1 MLDFS
6 AYFLIALI
14 QGITEF
20 LPVSSSGHL
29 VLIPHI
35 TAFADQGQVMDVAA
49 HIGTLAAVMLYLRQD
64 ITAMLV
70 SLLAPT
76 VDKMRYRW
84 LTGLLIIASLPVIIA
99 GLLLELAGAEFLRIV
114 WIVASANLVF
124 ALWLWVA
131 DKQDIKT
138 NLSRSDT
145 RQPEWE
151 KLSYRHALYIGLA
164 QICALIP
171 GASRSGVTMTM
182 ARQLGYDRLSA
193 ARFSLL
199 LSVPVIAG
207 AGVLKGVSLYRTGE
221 GVDLL
226 SLGLVAGLS
235 FIFALLA
242 IRWMMGWLARADF
255 RIFVVYRLGLGIV
268 LIELAGAQHPLAV
281 KKAPARAKDGQIFR
295 HNRLDRSWGNA
306 KFCQT
311 RGRFGTDIICLQQFQ
326 LIICQRRVWQKARE
340 KGWDRHQCKWHG
352 DQHPL
357 ALDRGQNKAHQF
369 SKAIAIWPAK
379 LVNSALC
386 IRALQR
392 GNHRTG
398 NITDKNR
405 LHQIAPTAYQRQG
418 RGQHRHL
425 AKAEKQPVAWPE
437 NNRRLQDG
445 SLREFSKQCALALCL
460 GTGI

>member
-6 AYFLIALI
+6 AYFFIALI

-49 HIGTLAAVMLYLRQD
+49 HIGTLAAVMLYLRRD
-64 ITAMLV
+64 ITVMLA
-70 SLLAPT
+70 SLFTRA
-76 VDKMRYRW
+76 VDKMRYRR

-99 GLLLELAGAEFLRIV
+99 GLLLELAGAEFLRLV

-131 DKQDIKT
+131 DRHDIQT
-138 NLSRSDT
+138 DLSRSDT

-164 QICALIP
+164 QIFALIP

-199 LSVPVIAG
+199 LSVPVVAG
-207 AGVLKGVSLYRTGE
+207 AGVLKGVSLYRTSE
-221 GVDLL
+221 GVDML

-255 RIFVVYRLGLGIV
+255 RIFVFYRLGLGIV
-268 LIELAGAQHPLAV
+268 LLGLL
-281 KKAPARAKDGQIFR
+281 G
-295 HNRLDRSWGNA
+295 L
-306 KFCQT
+306 
-311 RGRFGTDIICLQQFQ
+311 
-326 LIICQRRVWQKARE
+326 
-340 KGWDRHQCKWHG
+340 
-352 DQHPL
+352 
-357 ALDRGQNKAHQF
+357 
-369 SKAIAIWPAK
+369 
-379 LVNSALC
+379 
-386 IRALQR
+386 
-392 GNHRTG
+392 
-398 NITDKNR
+398 NI
-405 LHQIAPTAYQRQG
+405 L
-418 RGQHRHL
+418 
-425 AKAEKQPVAWPE
+425 
-437 NNRRLQDG
+437 
-445 SLREFSKQCALALCL
+445 
-460 GTGI
+460 

>member
-6 AYFLIALI
+6 AYFFIALI

-49 HIGTLAAVMLYLRQD
+49 HIGTLAAVMLYLRRE
-64 ITAMLV
+64 ITAMLA
-70 SLLAPT
+70 SLFTRA
-76 VDKMRYRW
+76 VDKMRYRR

-99 GLLLELAGAEFLRIV
+99 GLLLELAGAEFLRLV

-131 DKQDIKT
+131 DRRDIQT
-138 NLSRSDT
+138 DLSRSDT

-164 QICALIP
+164 QIFALIP

-207 AGVLKGVSLYRTGE
+207 AGVLKGISLYRTSE
-221 GVDLL
+221 GVDML

-255 RIFVVYRLGLGIV
+255 RIFVFYRLGLGIV
-268 LIELAGAQHPLAV
+268 LLGLL
-281 KKAPARAKDGQIFR
+281 G
-295 HNRLDRSWGNA
+295 L
-306 KFCQT
+306 
-311 RGRFGTDIICLQQFQ
+311 
-326 LIICQRRVWQKARE
+326 
-340 KGWDRHQCKWHG
+340 
-352 DQHPL
+352 
-357 ALDRGQNKAHQF
+357 
-369 SKAIAIWPAK
+369 
-379 LVNSALC
+379 
-386 IRALQR
+386 
-392 GNHRTG
+392 
-398 NITDKNR
+398 NI
-405 LHQIAPTAYQRQG
+405 L
-418 RGQHRHL
+418 
-425 AKAEKQPVAWPE
+425 
-437 NNRRLQDG
+437 
-445 SLREFSKQCALALCL
+445 
-460 GTGI
+460 

>member
-6 AYFLIALI
+6 AYFFIALI

-49 HIGTLAAVMLYLRQD
+49 HIGTLAAVMLYLRRD
-64 ITAMLV
+64 ITAMLA
-70 SLLAPT
+70 SLFTRA
-76 VDKMRYRW
+76 VDKMRYRR

-99 GLLLELAGAEFLRIV
+99 GLLLELAGTEFLRLV

-131 DKQDIKT
+131 DRRDIQT
-138 NLSRSDT
+138 DLSRSDT
-145 RQPEWE
+145 LKPEWE

-164 QICALIP
+164 QIFALIP

-207 AGVLKGVSLYRTGE
+207 AGVLKGISLYRTSE
-221 GVDLL
+221 GVDML

-255 RIFVVYRLGLGIV
+255 RIFVFYRLGLGIV
-268 LIELAGAQHPLAV
+268 LLGLL
-281 KKAPARAKDGQIFR
+281 G
-295 HNRLDRSWGNA
+295 L
-306 KFCQT
+306 
-311 RGRFGTDIICLQQFQ
+311 
-326 LIICQRRVWQKARE
+326 
-340 KGWDRHQCKWHG
+340 
-352 DQHPL
+352 
-357 ALDRGQNKAHQF
+357 
-369 SKAIAIWPAK
+369 
-379 LVNSALC
+379 
-386 IRALQR
+386 
-392 GNHRTG
+392 
-398 NITDKNR
+398 NI
-405 LHQIAPTAYQRQG
+405 L
-418 RGQHRHL
+418 
-425 AKAEKQPVAWPE
+425 
-437 NNRRLQDG
+437 
-445 SLREFSKQCALALCL
+445 
-460 GTGI
+460 

>member
-6 AYFLIALI
+6 AYFFIALI

-49 HIGTLAAVMLYLRQD
+49 HIGTLAAVMLYLRRD
-64 ITAMLV
+64 ITAMLA
-70 SLLAPT
+70 SLFTRA
-76 VDKMRYRW
+76 VDKMRYRR

-99 GLLLELAGAEFLRIV
+99 GLLLELAGAEFLRLV

-131 DKQDIKT
+131 DRRDIQT
-138 NLSRSDT
+138 DLSRSDT

-164 QICALIP
+164 QIFALIP

-207 AGVLKGVSLYRTGE
+207 AGVLKGISLYRASE
-221 GVDLL
+221 GVDML

-255 RIFVVYRLGLGIV
+255 RIFVFYRLGLGIV
-268 LIELAGAQHPLAV
+268 LLGLL
-281 KKAPARAKDGQIFR
+281 GLNIF
-295 HNRLDRSWGNA
+295 
-306 KFCQT
+306 
-311 RGRFGTDIICLQQFQ
+311 
-326 LIICQRRVWQKARE
+326 
-340 KGWDRHQCKWHG
+340 
-352 DQHPL
+352 
-357 ALDRGQNKAHQF
+357 
-369 SKAIAIWPAK
+369 
-379 LVNSALC
+379 
-386 IRALQR
+386 
-392 GNHRTG
+392 
-398 NITDKNR
+398 
-405 LHQIAPTAYQRQG
+405 
-418 RGQHRHL
+418 
-425 AKAEKQPVAWPE
+425 
-437 NNRRLQDG
+437 
-445 SLREFSKQCALALCL
+445 
-460 GTGI
+460 

>member
-6 AYFLIALI
+6 ALFLIALI

-35 TAFADQGQVMDVAA
+35 TAFADQGQMMDVAA
-49 HIGTLAAVMLYLRQD
+49 HIGTLAAVILYLRRD
-64 ITAMLV
+64 IIAMLA
-70 SLLAPT
+70 SLFAPT
-76 VDKMRYRW
+76 VDKMRYRR

-99 GLLLELAGAEFLRIV
+99 GLLLELAGAEFLRLV

-131 DKQDIKT
+131 DRRDIQT
-138 NLSRSDT
+138 DLSRSDT

-199 LSVPVIAG
+199 LSIPVIAG

-221 GVDLL
+221 GVDIL

-255 RIFVVYRLGLGIV
+255 RIFVFYRLGLGIV
-268 LIELAGAQHPLAV
+268 LLGLL
-281 KKAPARAKDGQIFR
+281 G
-295 HNRLDRSWGNA
+295 L
-306 KFCQT
+306 
-311 RGRFGTDIICLQQFQ
+311 
-326 LIICQRRVWQKARE
+326 
-340 KGWDRHQCKWHG
+340 
-352 DQHPL
+352 
-357 ALDRGQNKAHQF
+357 
-369 SKAIAIWPAK
+369 
-379 LVNSALC
+379 
-386 IRALQR
+386 
-392 GNHRTG
+392 
-398 NITDKNR
+398 NI
-405 LHQIAPTAYQRQG
+405 L
-418 RGQHRHL
+418 
-425 AKAEKQPVAWPE
+425 
-437 NNRRLQDG
+437 
-445 SLREFSKQCALALCL
+445 
-460 GTGI
+460 

>member
-6 AYFLIALI
+6 AYFFIALI

-49 HIGTLAAVMLYLRQD
+49 HIGTLAAVMLYLRRD
-64 ITAMLV
+64 ITVMLA
-70 SLLAPT
+70 SLFTRA
-76 VDKMRYRW
+76 VDKMRYRR

-99 GLLLELAGAEFLRIV
+99 GLLLELAGAEFLRLV

-131 DKQDIKT
+131 DRRDIQT
-138 NLSRSDT
+138 DLSRSDT

-164 QICALIP
+164 QIFALIP

-207 AGVLKGVSLYRTGE
+207 AGVLKGVSLYRTSE
-221 GVDLL
+221 GVDML

-255 RIFVVYRLGLGIV
+255 RIFVFYRLGLGIV
-268 LIELAGAQHPLAV
+268 LLGLL
-281 KKAPARAKDGQIFR
+281 G
-295 HNRLDRSWGNA
+295 L
-306 KFCQT
+306 
-311 RGRFGTDIICLQQFQ
+311 
-326 LIICQRRVWQKARE
+326 
-340 KGWDRHQCKWHG
+340 
-352 DQHPL
+352 
-357 ALDRGQNKAHQF
+357 
-369 SKAIAIWPAK
+369 
-379 LVNSALC
+379 
-386 IRALQR
+386 
-392 GNHRTG
+392 
-398 NITDKNR
+398 NI
-405 LHQIAPTAYQRQG
+405 L
-418 RGQHRHL
+418 
-425 AKAEKQPVAWPE
+425 
-437 NNRRLQDG
+437 
-445 SLREFSKQCALALCL
+445 
-460 GTGI
+460 

>member
-6 AYFLIALI
+6 AYFFIALI

-49 HIGTLAAVMLYLRQD
+49 HIGTLAAVMLYLRRD
-64 ITAMLV
+64 ITAMLA
-70 SLLAPT
+70 SLFARA
-76 VDKMRYRW
+76 VDKMRYRR

-99 GLLLELAGAEFLRIV
+99 GLLLELAGAEFLRLV

-131 DKQDIKT
+131 DRRDIQT
-138 NLSRSDT
+138 DLSRSDT

-164 QICALIP
+164 QIFALIP

-207 AGVLKGVSLYRTGE
+207 AGVLKGVSLYRTSE
-221 GVDLL
+221 GVDML

-255 RIFVVYRLGLGIV
+255 RIFVFYRLGLGIV
-268 LIELAGAQHPLAV
+268 LLGLL
-281 KKAPARAKDGQIFR
+281 G
-295 HNRLDRSWGNA
+295 L
-306 KFCQT
+306 
-311 RGRFGTDIICLQQFQ
+311 
-326 LIICQRRVWQKARE
+326 
-340 KGWDRHQCKWHG
+340 
-352 DQHPL
+352 
-357 ALDRGQNKAHQF
+357 
-369 SKAIAIWPAK
+369 
-379 LVNSALC
+379 
-386 IRALQR
+386 
-392 GNHRTG
+392 
-398 NITDKNR
+398 NI
-405 LHQIAPTAYQRQG
+405 L
-418 RGQHRHL
+418 
-425 AKAEKQPVAWPE
+425 
-437 NNRRLQDG
+437 
-445 SLREFSKQCALALCL
+445 
-460 GTGI
+460 

>member
-6 AYFLIALI
+6 AYFFIALI

-49 HIGTLAAVMLYLRQD
+49 HIGTLAAVMLYLRRD
-64 ITAMLV
+64 ITAMLA
-70 SLLAPT
+70 SLFTRA
-76 VDKMRYRW
+76 VDKMRYRR

-99 GLLLELAGAEFLRIV
+99 GLLLELAGAEFLRLV

-131 DKQDIKT
+131 DRRDIQT
-138 NLSRSDT
+138 DLSRSDT

-164 QICALIP
+164 QIFALIP

-207 AGVLKGVSLYRTGE
+207 AGVLKGVSLYRTSE
-221 GVDLL
+221 GVDML

-255 RIFVVYRLGLGIV
+255 RIFVFYRLGLGIV
-268 LIELAGAQHPLAV
+268 LLGLL
-281 KKAPARAKDGQIFR
+281 G
-295 HNRLDRSWGNA
+295 L
-306 KFCQT
+306 
-311 RGRFGTDIICLQQFQ
+311 
-326 LIICQRRVWQKARE
+326 
-340 KGWDRHQCKWHG
+340 
-352 DQHPL
+352 
-357 ALDRGQNKAHQF
+357 
-369 SKAIAIWPAK
+369 
-379 LVNSALC
+379 
-386 IRALQR
+386 
-392 GNHRTG
+392 
-398 NITDKNR
+398 NI
-405 LHQIAPTAYQRQG
+405 L
-418 RGQHRHL
+418 
-425 AKAEKQPVAWPE
+425 
-437 NNRRLQDG
+437 
-445 SLREFSKQCALALCL
+445 
-460 GTGI
+460 

>member
-6 AYFLIALI
+6 AYFFIALI

-49 HIGTLAAVMLYLRQD
+49 HIGTLAAVMLYLRRD
-64 ITAMLV
+64 ITAMLA
-70 SLLAPT
+70 SLFTRA
-76 VDKMRYRW
+76 VDKMRYRR

-99 GLLLELAGAEFLRIV
+99 GLLLELAGEEFLRLV

-131 DKQDIKT
+131 DRRDIQT
-138 NLSRSDT
+138 DLSRSDT

-164 QICALIP
+164 QIFALIP

-207 AGVLKGVSLYRTGE
+207 AGVLKGISLYRTSE
-221 GVDLL
+221 GVDML

-255 RIFVVYRLGLGIV
+255 RIFVFYRLGLGIV
-268 LIELAGAQHPLAV
+268 LLGLL
-281 KKAPARAKDGQIFR
+281 G
-295 HNRLDRSWGNA
+295 L
-306 KFCQT
+306 
-311 RGRFGTDIICLQQFQ
+311 
-326 LIICQRRVWQKARE
+326 
-340 KGWDRHQCKWHG
+340 
-352 DQHPL
+352 
-357 ALDRGQNKAHQF
+357 
-369 SKAIAIWPAK
+369 
-379 LVNSALC
+379 
-386 IRALQR
+386 
-392 GNHRTG
+392 
-398 NITDKNR
+398 NI
-405 LHQIAPTAYQRQG
+405 L
-418 RGQHRHL
+418 
-425 AKAEKQPVAWPE
+425 
-437 NNRRLQDG
+437 
-445 SLREFSKQCALALCL
+445 
-460 GTGI
+460 

>member
-6 AYFLIALI
+6 AYFFIALI

-49 HIGTLAAVMLYLRQD
+49 HIGTLAAVMLYLRRD
-64 ITAMLV
+64 ITVMLA
-70 SLLAPT
+70 SLFTRA
-76 VDKMRYRW
+76 VDKMRYRR

-99 GLLLELAGAEFLRIV
+99 GLLLELAGAEFLRLV

-131 DKQDIKT
+131 DRRDIQT
-138 NLSRSDT
+138 DLSRSDT

-164 QICALIP
+164 QIFALIP

-207 AGVLKGVSLYRTGE
+207 AGVLKGISLYRTSE
-221 GVDLL
+221 GLDML

-255 RIFVVYRLGLGIV
+255 RIFVFYRFGLGIV
-268 LIELAGAQHPLAV
+268 LLGLL
-281 KKAPARAKDGQIFR
+281 G
-295 HNRLDRSWGNA
+295 L
-306 KFCQT
+306 
-311 RGRFGTDIICLQQFQ
+311 
-326 LIICQRRVWQKARE
+326 
-340 KGWDRHQCKWHG
+340 
-352 DQHPL
+352 
-357 ALDRGQNKAHQF
+357 
-369 SKAIAIWPAK
+369 
-379 LVNSALC
+379 
-386 IRALQR
+386 
-392 GNHRTG
+392 
-398 NITDKNR
+398 NI
-405 LHQIAPTAYQRQG
+405 L
-418 RGQHRHL
+418 
-425 AKAEKQPVAWPE
+425 
-437 NNRRLQDG
+437 
-445 SLREFSKQCALALCL
+445 
-460 GTGI
+460 

>member
-6 AYFLIALI
+6 AYFFIALI

-35 TAFADQGQVMDVAA
+35 TTFADQGQVMDVAA
-49 HIGTLAAVMLYLRQD
+49 HIGTLAAVMLYLRRD
-64 ITAMLV
+64 ITAMLA
-70 SLLAPT
+70 SLFTRA
-76 VDKMRYRW
+76 VDKMRYRR

-99 GLLLELAGAEFLRIV
+99 GLLLELAGAEFLRLV

-131 DKQDIKT
+131 DRRDIQT
-138 NLSRSDT
+138 DLSRSDT
-145 RQPEWE
+145 LKPEWE

-164 QICALIP
+164 QIFALIP

-207 AGVLKGVSLYRTGE
+207 AGVLKGISLYRTSE
-221 GVDLL
+221 GVDML

-255 RIFVVYRLGLGIV
+255 RIFVFYRFGLGIV
-268 LIELAGAQHPLAV
+268 LLGLL
-281 KKAPARAKDGQIFR
+281 G
-295 HNRLDRSWGNA
+295 L
-306 KFCQT
+306 
-311 RGRFGTDIICLQQFQ
+311 
-326 LIICQRRVWQKARE
+326 
-340 KGWDRHQCKWHG
+340 
-352 DQHPL
+352 
-357 ALDRGQNKAHQF
+357 
-369 SKAIAIWPAK
+369 
-379 LVNSALC
+379 
-386 IRALQR
+386 
-392 GNHRTG
+392 
-398 NITDKNR
+398 NI
-405 LHQIAPTAYQRQG
+405 L
-418 RGQHRHL
+418 
-425 AKAEKQPVAWPE
+425 
-437 NNRRLQDG
+437 
-445 SLREFSKQCALALCL
+445 
-460 GTGI
+460 

>member
-6 AYFLIALI
+6 AYFFIALI

-49 HIGTLAAVMLYLRQD
+49 HIGTLAAVMLYLRRD
-64 ITAMLV
+64 ITAMLA
-70 SLLAPT
+70 SLFTRA
-76 VDKMRYRW
+76 VDKMRYRR

-99 GLLLELAGAEFLRIV
+99 GLLLELAGAEFLRLV

-124 ALWLWVA
+124 ALWLWAA
-131 DKQDIKT
+131 DRRDIQT
-138 NLSRSDT
+138 DLSRSDT

-164 QICALIP
+164 QIFALIP

-207 AGVLKGVSLYRTGE
+207 AGVLKGISHYRTSE
-221 GVDLL
+221 GVDML

-255 RIFVVYRLGLGIV
+255 RIFVFYRLGLGIV
-268 LIELAGAQHPLAV
+268 LLGLL
-281 KKAPARAKDGQIFR
+281 G
-295 HNRLDRSWGNA
+295 L
-306 KFCQT
+306 
-311 RGRFGTDIICLQQFQ
+311 
-326 LIICQRRVWQKARE
+326 
-340 KGWDRHQCKWHG
+340 
-352 DQHPL
+352 
-357 ALDRGQNKAHQF
+357 
-369 SKAIAIWPAK
+369 
-379 LVNSALC
+379 
-386 IRALQR
+386 
-392 GNHRTG
+392 
-398 NITDKNR
+398 NI
-405 LHQIAPTAYQRQG
+405 L
-418 RGQHRHL
+418 
-425 AKAEKQPVAWPE
+425 
-437 NNRRLQDG
+437 
-445 SLREFSKQCALALCL
+445 
-460 GTGI
+460 

>member
-6 AYFLIALI
+6 AYFFIALI

-49 HIGTLAAVMLYLRQD
+49 HIGTLAAVMLYLRRD
-64 ITAMLV
+64 ITVMLA
-70 SLLAPT
+70 SLFTRA
-76 VDKMRYRW
+76 VDKMRYRR

-99 GLLLELAGAEFLRIV
+99 GLLLELAGAEFLRLV

-131 DKQDIKT
+131 DRRDIQT
-138 NLSRSDT
+138 DLSRSDT

-164 QICALIP
+164 QIFALIP

-207 AGVLKGVSLYRTGE
+207 AGVLKGISLYRTSE
-221 GVDLL
+221 GVDML
-226 SLGLVAGLS
+226 SLGLVAGFS

-255 RIFVVYRLGLGIV
+255 RIFVFYRFGLGIV
-268 LIELAGAQHPLAV
+268 LLGLL
-281 KKAPARAKDGQIFR
+281 G
-295 HNRLDRSWGNA
+295 L
-306 KFCQT
+306 
-311 RGRFGTDIICLQQFQ
+311 
-326 LIICQRRVWQKARE
+326 
-340 KGWDRHQCKWHG
+340 
-352 DQHPL
+352 
-357 ALDRGQNKAHQF
+357 
-369 SKAIAIWPAK
+369 
-379 LVNSALC
+379 
-386 IRALQR
+386 
-392 GNHRTG
+392 
-398 NITDKNR
+398 NI
-405 LHQIAPTAYQRQG
+405 L
-418 RGQHRHL
+418 
-425 AKAEKQPVAWPE
+425 
-437 NNRRLQDG
+437 
-445 SLREFSKQCALALCL
+445 
-460 GTGI
+460 

>member
-6 AYFLIALI
+6 AYFFIALI

-49 HIGTLAAVMLYLRQD
+49 HIGTLAAVMLFLRRD
-64 ITAMLV
+64 ITVMLA
-70 SLLAPT
+70 SLFTRA
-76 VDKMRYRW
+76 VDKMRYRR

-99 GLLLELAGAEFLRIV
+99 GLLLELAGAEFLRLV

-131 DKQDIKT
+131 DRRDVQTD
-138 NLSRSDT
+138 LSRSDT

-164 QICALIP
+164 QIFALIP

-207 AGVLKGVSLYRTGE
+207 AGVLKGISLYRTSE
-221 GVDLL
+221 GVDML

-255 RIFVVYRLGLGIV
+255 RIFVFYRLGLGIV
-268 LIELAGAQHPLAV
+268 LLGLL
-281 KKAPARAKDGQIFR
+281 G
-295 HNRLDRSWGNA
+295 L
-306 KFCQT
+306 
-311 RGRFGTDIICLQQFQ
+311 
-326 LIICQRRVWQKARE
+326 
-340 KGWDRHQCKWHG
+340 
-352 DQHPL
+352 
-357 ALDRGQNKAHQF
+357 
-369 SKAIAIWPAK
+369 
-379 LVNSALC
+379 
-386 IRALQR
+386 
-392 GNHRTG
+392 
-398 NITDKNR
+398 NI
-405 LHQIAPTAYQRQG
+405 L
-418 RGQHRHL
+418 
-425 AKAEKQPVAWPE
+425 
-437 NNRRLQDG
+437 
-445 SLREFSKQCALALCL
+445 
-460 GTGI
+460 

>member
-6 AYFLIALI
+6 ALFLIALI

-35 TAFADQGQVMDVAA
+35 TAFADQGQMMDVAA
-49 HIGTLAAVMLYLRQD
+49 HIGTLAAVILYLRRD
-64 ITAMLV
+64 IIAMLA
-70 SLLAPT
+70 SLFAPT
-76 VDKMRYRW
+76 VDKMRYRR

-99 GLLLELAGAEFLRIV
+99 GLLLELAGAEFLRLV

-131 DKQDIKT
+131 DRRDIQT
-138 NLSRSDT
+138 DLSRSDT

-199 LSVPVIAG
+199 LSIPVIAG
-207 AGVLKGVSLYRTGE
+207 AGVLKGVSLYRTRE
-221 GVDLL
+221 GVDIL

-242 IRWMMGWLARADF
+242 IRWMMGWLAQADF
-255 RIFVVYRLGLGIV
+255 RIFVFYRLGLGIV
-268 LIELAGAQHPLAV
+268 LLGLL
-281 KKAPARAKDGQIFR
+281 G
-295 HNRLDRSWGNA
+295 L
-306 KFCQT
+306 
-311 RGRFGTDIICLQQFQ
+311 
-326 LIICQRRVWQKARE
+326 
-340 KGWDRHQCKWHG
+340 
-352 DQHPL
+352 
-357 ALDRGQNKAHQF
+357 
-369 SKAIAIWPAK
+369 
-379 LVNSALC
+379 
-386 IRALQR
+386 
-392 GNHRTG
+392 
-398 NITDKNR
+398 NI
-405 LHQIAPTAYQRQG
+405 L
-418 RGQHRHL
+418 
-425 AKAEKQPVAWPE
+425 
-437 NNRRLQDG
+437 
-445 SLREFSKQCALALCL
+445 
-460 GTGI
+460 

>member
-6 AYFLIALI
+6 AYFFIALI

-49 HIGTLAAVMLYLRQD
+49 HIGTLAAVMLYLRRD
-64 ITAMLV
+64 ITAMLA
-70 SLLAPT
+70 SLFTRA
-76 VDKMRYRW
+76 VDKMRYRR

-99 GLLLELAGAEFLRIV
+99 GLLLELAGAEFLRLV

-131 DKQDIKT
+131 DRREIQTD
-138 NLSRSDT
+138 LSRSDT

-164 QICALIP
+164 QIFALIP

-207 AGVLKGVSLYRTGE
+207 AGVLKGVSLYRTSE
-221 GVDLL
+221 GLDML

-255 RIFVVYRLGLGIV
+255 RIFVFYRLGLGIV
-268 LIELAGAQHPLAV
+268 LLGLL
-281 KKAPARAKDGQIFR
+281 G
-295 HNRLDRSWGNA
+295 L
-306 KFCQT
+306 
-311 RGRFGTDIICLQQFQ
+311 
-326 LIICQRRVWQKARE
+326 
-340 KGWDRHQCKWHG
+340 
-352 DQHPL
+352 
-357 ALDRGQNKAHQF
+357 
-369 SKAIAIWPAK
+369 
-379 LVNSALC
+379 
-386 IRALQR
+386 
-392 GNHRTG
+392 
-398 NITDKNR
+398 NI
-405 LHQIAPTAYQRQG
+405 L
-418 RGQHRHL
+418 
-425 AKAEKQPVAWPE
+425 
-437 NNRRLQDG
+437 
-445 SLREFSKQCALALCL
+445 
-460 GTGI
+460 

>member
-6 AYFLIALI
+6 AYFFIALI

-49 HIGTLAAVMLYLRQD
+49 HIGTLAAVMLYLRRD
-64 ITAMLV
+64 ITAMLA
-70 SLLAPT
+70 SLFTRA
-76 VDKMRYRW
+76 VDKMRYRR

-99 GLLLELAGAEFLRIV
+99 GLLLELAGAEFLRLV

-131 DKQDIKT
+131 DRRDIQT
-138 NLSRSDT
+138 DLSRSDT

-164 QICALIP
+164 QIFALIP

-207 AGVLKGVSLYRTGE
+207 AGVLKGISLYRTSE
-221 GVDLL
+221 GVDML

-255 RIFVVYRLGLGIV
+255 RIFVFYRFGLGIV
-268 LIELAGAQHPLAV
+268 LLGLL
-281 KKAPARAKDGQIFR
+281 G
-295 HNRLDRSWGNA
+295 L
-306 KFCQT
+306 
-311 RGRFGTDIICLQQFQ
+311 
-326 LIICQRRVWQKARE
+326 
-340 KGWDRHQCKWHG
+340 
-352 DQHPL
+352 
-357 ALDRGQNKAHQF
+357 
-369 SKAIAIWPAK
+369 
-379 LVNSALC
+379 
-386 IRALQR
+386 
-392 GNHRTG
+392 
-398 NITDKNR
+398 NI
-405 LHQIAPTAYQRQG
+405 L
-418 RGQHRHL
+418 
-425 AKAEKQPVAWPE
+425 
-437 NNRRLQDG
+437 
-445 SLREFSKQCALALCL
+445 
-460 GTGI
+460 